1 MDFRTVNGLLQVDTR
16 IGTQQKTVYPFAGLL
31 FCADCKQN
39 MIRKTVPA
47 KGKKYF
53 YYTCSTN
60 RANSKMCSSHSI
72 SESLL
77 METVRDSIHA
87 YLEMVLSIEKTLQF
101 IASLPAENI
110 EAKKID
116 RQLDKLKTDYEQ
128 AMRFKMSAYENFVDH
143 LLNESEFK
151 QYQKIYTEKC
161 EAIAVAI
168 ARRQQELD
176 AISKAGTAQSEW
188 IAHFKSFRNVDV
200 MERKSLV
207 KIVERIYI
215 HEGNRI
221 EVVFKHQNEYQAAV
235 LYIEQHMKNQDMQGK
250 KEAV

>member
-1 MDFRTVNGLLQVDTR
+1 
-16 IGTQQKTVYPFAGLL
+16 
-31 FCADCKQN
+31 
-39 MIRKTVPA
+39 
-47 KGKKYF
+47 
-53 YYTCSTN
+53 
-60 RANSKMCSSHSI
+60 
-72 SESLL
+72 
-77 METVRDSIHA
+77 
-87 YLEMVLSIEKTLQF
+87 
-101 IASLPAENI
+101 
-110 EAKKID
+110 
-116 RQLDKLKTDYEQ
+116 
-128 AMRFKMSAYENFVDH
+128 MSAYENFVDH

>member
-1 MDFRTVNGLLQVDTR
+1 
-16 IGTQQKTVYPFAGLL
+16 
-31 FCADCKQN
+31 

-53 YYTCSTN
+53 YYACSTN
-60 RANSKMCSSHSI
+60 RANSKMCSSHNI

-87 YLEMVLSIEKTLQF
+87 YLETVLSIEKTLQF
-101 IASLPAENI
+101 IATLPSEDM

-116 RQLDKLKTDYEQ
+116 RQLDKLKADYEQ
-128 AMRFKMSAYENFVDH
+128 TMRFKMSAYENFVDH
-143 LLNESEFK
+143 LLSEAEFK
-151 QYQKIYTEKC
+151 QYQRVYTEKC
-161 EAIAVAI
+161 EAIAAAI
-168 ARRQQELD
+168 TKRQQELD
-176 AISKAGTAQSEW
+176 AINNTGNAQNEW

-207 KIVERIYI
+207 KIVERIYV
-215 HEGNRI
+215 HEENRI
-221 EVVFKHQNEYQAAV
+221 EVIFKHQNEYRAAI
-235 LYIEQHMKNQDMQGK
+235 LYIEQRMKDQNMPDK